1 MHTQNS
7 WNNGSSFGLVIS
19 CNAQYPNP
27 TNSGECE
34 ITTDHIWT
42 LCVLKIFKN
51 LLIAHPSGSKRNCT
65 HKNLKSQMNL
75 FSTTASLLSL
85 KQNKEF
91 TWSAPDPCGD
101 NWMSKAVRV
110 CLGSPSYME
119 NATLNLNEWNANCFW
134 YELQVCKL
142 RIITPAWK
150 KYCPLSVCR
159 HQSEEE
165 PHGITRQFYSS
176 K

>member
-1 MHTQNS
+1 MEEQLSNSHWLGRAICDHLDKQNKNRMQTKMHTQNS

-65 HKNLKSQMNL
+65 HKNLKWTCFLPLLPIYPWSRTKNSPGLLLIHVGITEWVKLCGCAWVHHPTWKML
-75 FSTTASLLSL
+75 RWTSTSGMQTASDT
-85 KQNKEF
+85 NYRYV
-91 TWSAPDPCGD
+91 
-101 NWMSKAVRV
+101 N
-110 CLGSPSYME
+110 
-119 NATLNLNEWNANCFW
+119 
-134 YELQVCKL
+134 
-142 RIITPAWK
+142 
-150 KYCPLSVCR
+150 
-159 HQSEEE
+159 
-165 PHGITRQFYSS
+165 
-176 K
+176 